1 MIDHGHDSL
10 RGPSTSGGSSA
21 SALAALP
28 DAMPLLQATLHN
40 GDIFYIEISFYSFI
54 RVHQAGYSLTVFEE
68 EAQVLK

>member
-1 MIDHGHDSL
+1 MRKKCLLPLHLLDP
-10 RGPSTSGGSSA
+10 RA